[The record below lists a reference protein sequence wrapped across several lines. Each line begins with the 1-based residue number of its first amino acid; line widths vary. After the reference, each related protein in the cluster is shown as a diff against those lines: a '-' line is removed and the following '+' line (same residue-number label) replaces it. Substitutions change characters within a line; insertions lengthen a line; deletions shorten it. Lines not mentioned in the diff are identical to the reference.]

1 MFKLLRILILLF
13 VLASVYSTYL
23 IQQNIVSDWNGFIT
37 IKIVPVNV
45 DGSRATQR
53 YIDTLDIKDFEEVE
67 RYLIKS
73 AESYGVDINNGMSIE
88 LEPALS
94 SPPPP
99 LPKLD
104 SGFISTS
111 FWSLRM
117 RFWAWRN
124 QAADHESSFIRLYML
139 YQSPASATRLPHS
152 TGLRKGLLGLINV
165 RAKNSAKRFHNVV
178 LTHELL
184 HIFGAQDKYDLST
197 GTPLY
202 PQGYLNPQRSSQA
215 YAEIM
220 ARAKPLEGGRFEVA
234 KTLSQVRIGRKTA
247 DEIGWP
253 K

>member
-1 MFKLLRILILLF
+1 MFKILRILILLF

-23 IQQNIVSDWNGFIT
+23 IQQNVASDWNGFVT

-45 DGSRATQR
+45 DGTRATQR
-53 YIDTLDIKDFEEVE
+53 FIESLTVKDFEEAK

-99 LPKLD
+99 LPDVD
-104 SGFISTS
+104 SGYISTG

-117 RFWAWRN
+117 RFWAWQN
-124 QAADHESSFIRLYML
+124 QASDHESSFIRLYML
-139 YQSPASATRLPHS
+139 YQSPVSGARLPHS
-152 TGLRKGLLGLINV
+152 TGLRKGLIGLINA
-165 RAKNSAKRFHNVV
+165 RAKKSQKRFHNVV

-184 HIFGAQDKYDLST
+184 HIFGARDKYDLST
-197 GTPLY
+197 GAPLY
-202 PQGYLNPQRSSQA
+202 PQGYLNPQSRSQA

-220 ARAKPLEGGRFEVA
+220 ARAKPLENGRFEVA
-234 KTLSQVRIGRKTA
+234 TTLSQVRIGRQTA

-253 K
+253 